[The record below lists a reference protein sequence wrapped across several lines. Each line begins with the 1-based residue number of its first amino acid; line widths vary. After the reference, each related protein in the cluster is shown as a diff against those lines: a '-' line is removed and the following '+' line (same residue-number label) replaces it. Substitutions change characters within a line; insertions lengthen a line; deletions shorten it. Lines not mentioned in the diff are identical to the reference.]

1 MVKGFSTENFE
12 IEIKVKSS
20 ASLQLQARVEGKGV
34 GRGVE
39 KLGVR
44 VREGRGGD
52 PGDKLGRGRDS

>member
-20 ASLQLQARVEGKGV
+20 ASLQLQARVE
-34 GRGVE
+34 

-52 PGDKLGRGRDS
+52 PGDKLGRGRVGTRVLVS